1 MLSKDLENIL
11 KQNSPTSLKALTSD
25 VIDSTK
31 NANSHTRKFMN
42 PERVQRAHEG
52 I

>member
-1 MLSKDLENIL
+1 MLSKDLENVL
-11 KQNSPTSLKALTSD
+11 KQRSPQSLKELTRD

-42 PERVQRAHEG
+42 PERVQRAHEW